1 MVLLINYELT
11 DNRYFIYISDKLVI
25 ACFSRTVTAIITNTK
40 KYMQSNWLRGV
51 QYWPYLY
58 SVSISV
64 LFD

>member
-11 DNRYFIYISDKLVI
+11 DSRYFIYISDKLVI
-25 ACFSRTVTAIITNTK
+25 TCFSCTVTAIITNTK
-40 KYMQSNWLRGV
+40 KYMQSDWLRGV
-51 QYWPYLY
+51 QYRPYLY